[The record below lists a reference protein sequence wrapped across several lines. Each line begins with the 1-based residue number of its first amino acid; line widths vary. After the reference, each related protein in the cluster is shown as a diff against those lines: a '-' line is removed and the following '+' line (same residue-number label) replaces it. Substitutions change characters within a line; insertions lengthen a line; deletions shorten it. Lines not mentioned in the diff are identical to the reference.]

1 MYIGFQFNVSSA
13 DCRLFVAEDGTLVDD
28 DDYLRT
34 LPPQTLFILLK
45 STEKMVT
52 GKFEQNFRLSTMSIN
67 TNIVVIMVPVWS
79 DLEKLFYL
87 LFHSIL

>member
-1 MYIGFQFNVSSA
+1 MYICFQFNVSSA

-34 LPPQTLFILLK
+34 LPPQTLFILLQ

-52 GKFEQNFRLSTMSIN
+52 GKFMTQFKIKN
-67 TNIVVIMVPVWS
+67 T
-79 DLEKLFYL
+79 LQ
-87 LFHSIL
+87 